1 MNRYRVTVS
10 LKTGT
15 LTPFY
20 MNSEC
25 DKIEML
31 QLLGKAREVISILD
45 VRDLNSAAINNYVM
59 ATGVH
64 DRVLAI
70 CDHIGLVM

>member
-31 QLLGKAREVISILD
+31 QLLSKAREVISILD
-45 VRDLNSAAINNYVM
+45 VDDKIHIYPLNSVNYI
-59 ATGVH
+59 TI
-64 DRVLAI
+64 D
-70 CDHIGLVM
+70 